1 KPVVSFQSGL
11 SWQVQRRI
19 TGFPDAT
26 LFDVGLTTSLPFTDR
41 NQGNILKAESQI
53 RENSLTLQADLVDA
67 RAEVETAVSAYRVAY
82 KRVSEDD
89 PKMLPLAR
97 SVRDRIE
104 AAFQAGQRSFVE
116 VLDAQRTYRERLR
129 TSISNQTDYWQSLNK
144 LNAAVGV
151 PALPSP

>member
-1 KPVVSFQSGL
+1 M
-11 SWQVQRRI
+11 
-19 TGFPDAT
+19 
-26 LFDVGLTTSLPFTDR
+26 FDVGLTTSLPFTDR
-41 NQGNILKAESQI
+41 HQGNILKAESQI

-104 AAFQAGQRSFVE
+104 AA
-116 VLDAQRTYRERLR
+116 
-129 TSISNQTDYWQSLNK
+129 
-144 LNAAVGV
+144 
-151 PALPSP
+151 